1 VRLLKSTDYFRQQV
15 LLKRPYLTDSMI
27 FTVMD
32 APERR
37 ALQSDGRIRLW
48 GRPSELEGRFL
59 RVALLSDGETVH
71 NAFIDRGAE
80 PEPPESPELEV

>member
-1 VRLLKSTDYFRQQV
+1 MRFLKTTDYFRVQV
-15 LLKRPYLTDSMI
+15 LLKRPYLTELMI
-27 FTVMD
+27 FAVMD

-48 GRPSELEGRFL
+48 GRPEELEGRFL
-59 RVALLSDGETVH
+59 RVVLLSDGETVH

-80 PEPPESPELEV
+80 PEPPGPEV